1 MDARLSRQRLSPRD
15 RALATELC
23 YGVLRHRGALDF
35 LLCTVLDRPLRAV
48 DPDVRNV
55 LRLGAYQL
63 FYLSKVPA
71 YAAVDETV
79 RLAGRETASFVNA
92 VLRSLERRG
101 PLKDEELPDDPIQ
114 GWAVRY
120 SHPIWLVERWVERMG
135 DGALQLMRANNR
147 IPPVGIGCNPLRGTL
162 NELEQVLTR
171 ARVTWKASPWL
182 PDMFRVRDAG
192 RLLTGPAKEQGL
204 FWVMDEAAALVVRLL
219 DPQPGERILDA
230 CAGGGGKAT
239 LAAMLMENRG
249 NIAALDV
256 STRALRRL
264 DHACRRLGV
273 TIVRPA
279 RQDAREA
286 AREFRGWA
294 DRVLVDAPCTGLGTV
309 RRRPEIR
316 WFRGPA
322 DVTRLA
328 GLQGAILDGA
338 AGCVRPGGSLVYA
351 VCSREPEEGEQ
362 VIADFLARHPE
373 FSQETTPPAFFREGR
388 SALLTGGSVTTWP
401 HRHET
406 DGFFAGM
413 LRRN

>member
-1 MDARLSRQRLSPRD
+1 
-15 RALATELC
+15 
-23 YGVLRHRGALDF
+23 
-35 LLCTVLDRPLRAV
+35 V
-48 DPDVRNV
+48 DVNVRNI

-71 YAAVDETV
+71 YAAVHETV
-79 RLAGRETASFVNA
+79 RLAGREAASFVNA

-101 PLKDEELPDDPIQ
+101 PLQDEELPDHPIQ

-120 SHPIWLVERWVERMG
+120 SHPTWLVERWVKRLG
-135 DGALQLMRANNR
+135 DEALELLRANNQ
-147 IPPVGIGCNPLRGTL
+147 IPPVGIGCNPLRGTVKDF
-162 NELEQVLTR
+162 EQVLSR
-171 ARVTWKASPWL
+171 AGVKWTASPWL

-192 RLLTGPAKEQGL
+192 RLLTGPARARGV

-230 CAGGGGKAT
+230 CAGGGGKAA

-256 STRALRRL
+256 NTRAVRRL
-264 DHACRRLGV
+264 EDACRRLGV

-286 AREFRGWA
+286 AKQFEGWA

-316 WFRGPA
+316 WLRDPA
-322 DVTRLA
+322 DIPRLA
-328 GLQGAILDGA
+328 DLQRAILDGA

-362 VIADFLARHPE
+362 VLAAFLARHPE
-373 FSQETTPPAFFREGR
+373 FLPEAAPPEFFRGDR
-388 SALLTGGSVTTWP
+388 SALLTAGAVATWP

-406 DGFFAGM
+406 DGFFAGR